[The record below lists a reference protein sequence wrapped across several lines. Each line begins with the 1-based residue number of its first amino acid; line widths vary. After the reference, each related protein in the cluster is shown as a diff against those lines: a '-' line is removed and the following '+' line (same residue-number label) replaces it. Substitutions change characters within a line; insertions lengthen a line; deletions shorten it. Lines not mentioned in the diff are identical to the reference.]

1 MAGGASLGVDTED
14 DDEERSLASLAD
26 QQGVTASEV
35 DLAHHNRT
43 MLREQ
48 RQQQQQQQRRAAA
61 AAARAEEG
69 A

>member
-48 RQQQQQQQRRAAA
+48 QQQQRRAAA
-61 AAARAEEG
+61 AAVRAEEG